1 MAAIGM
7 VVGALIRRRVG
18 TPLSL
23 VLLVG
28 LAGGAVLATTA
39 GARATTAYPRLLD
52 RVDYADVIV
61 VEQLGELTPNAVE
74 RVPQVHTVGAVA
86 RALTP

>member
-18 TPLSL
+18 TTLSL

-39 GARATTAYPRLLD
+39 GARRTTTAYPRLLD

-74 RVPQVHTVGAVA
+74 RVLQVHTVGAVA
-86 RALTP
+86 PA